1 MNDDQ
6 KQAAIQ
12 YAIDQHEEMTTRR
25 RALVRE
31 VLAELSTLMEREPWP
46 GVTSIS
52 DPHAL
57 HVAIATFS
65 DAELRQLVHM
75 TNSEFLPSN
84 ETLER
89 TQQHEEW
96 CRAFLT
102 VVQHV
107 NGHIRTAQEAQLP
120 SF

>member
-1 MNDDQ
+1 MNDEQ
-6 KQAAIQ
+6 KQSAIQ
-12 YAIDQHEEMTTRR
+12 YALDQHEERTVRR

-31 VLAELSTLMEREPWP
+31 VLVELSTLMEREPWP
-46 GVTSIS
+46 GATSIS

-57 HVAIATFS
+57 YVAIATVP
-65 DAELRQLVHM
+65 DAELRQLVH
-75 TNSEFLPSN
+75 TTSAELLPSN
-84 ETLER
+84 EALEG
-89 TQQHEEW
+89 TQRHEEW

-107 NGHIRTAQEAQLP
+107 NGHIRTAQGAELP